1 MVHIDAMGGGR
12 PEMFEPLA
20 TQASMELL
28 TLTKNEKIK
37 GSRFPYC
44 VSCQTKDT
52 LGILEHP
59 NSPKLNR
66 YKLRKDYKN

>member
-1 MVHIDAMGGGR
+1 
-12 PEMFEPLA
+12 MFEPLA

-37 GSRFPYC
+37 CSRFPFC
-44 VSCQTKDT
+44 ASCQTKDT

-59 NSPKLNR
+59 NSLKLNHH
-66 YKLRKDYKN
+66 KLRSDYKDQGQNCNDIYLNC